1 MSEEIFVNYFCNRI
15 EFSSSPKASIHV
27 QAFFKKEIVDAETN
41 YEDGRKFD
49 FIYTHYQW
57 SVLLKV
63 LFKIWIKIKQR
74 NKRKDLEV
82 L

>member
-27 QAFFKKEIVDAETN
+27 QNNLTN